1 MKITK
6 RNENLVIYDDSKLV
20 NSILKANSETDEEL
34 SPSAAAYLSD
44 VVIGRLAKEH
54 DIITTAHI
62 RDGVYRAL
70 VERDLPMTA
79 LRYRDFS
86 SAPAT
91 GGSSK

>member
-6 RNENLVIYDDSKLV
+6 RSGNLVVYNDDKLV
-20 NSILKANSETDEEL
+20 SSILKANSETNEEL

-54 DIITTAHI
+54 DIITTALI

-70 VERDLPMTA
+70 LERDLPMTA
-79 LRYRDFS
+79 QKYRDFS
-86 SAPAT
+86 KTEA
-91 GGSSK
+91 